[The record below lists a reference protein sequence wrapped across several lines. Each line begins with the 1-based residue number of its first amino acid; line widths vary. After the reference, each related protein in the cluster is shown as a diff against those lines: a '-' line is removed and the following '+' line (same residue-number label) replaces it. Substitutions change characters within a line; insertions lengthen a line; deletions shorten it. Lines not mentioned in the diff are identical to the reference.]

1 MKEDKPK
8 QSDPLEILE
17 ALRDTTNP
25 KRRSLDRDMLAR
37 KAAFLEII
45 KRGTEPDFIQAPL
58 RQRRGHVG
66 RTATHHRVPEVAR
79 TLVAILCNSA
89 SARLTSS
96 GVIFLTWASMTAL
109 TLSASRSSADRGT
122 EVRCAGELFNRLAV
136 APIVGPFPCSIPAPF
151 SI

>member
-45 KRGTEPDFIQAPL
+45 KRGTEPDFIQAL
-58 RQRRGHVG
+58 RRYGKGEDTLEGQQLITAFRKLRG
-66 RTATHHRVPEVAR
+66 
-79 TLVAILCNSA
+79 LL
-89 SARLTSS
+89 
-96 GVIFLTWASMTAL
+96 
-109 TLSASRSSADRGT
+109 
-122 EVRCAGELFNRLAV
+122 
-136 APIVGPFPCSIPAPF
+136 
-151 SI
+151 